1 MNDRAVS
8 LLGQYDIEVLRTRKG
23 RGAILCDTNQGCL
36 IFKEYAGN
44 ENKIRIQDRLLN
56 HIRETGKIQVESILP
71 TREGSLFVKDM
82 EGNSYVLKTYAEGR
96 ECNIYEKKECLEAV
110 RVLARLHGCMELS
123 QTEMDGLPADGFF
136 AGREYEKHNRELKR
150 VRKYLK
156 QRGQKTG
163 FEIGLLNS
171 FDYFLEQ
178 ALAVT
183 EEWNRYRLE
192 NSQGHERKET
202 VLYCHGD
209 YQYHNILWGQ
219 EEWFVVNFEKCL
231 PDNPIRDLY
240 LFLRKL
246 LEKSSWSVSLGKEL
260 LAAYQEERP
269 ISDES
274 RMDLYY
280 RLAYPEKFWKIVNFY
295 YNSGKAWIPERNREK
310 LEKLV
315 VQEKEKQIFL
325 DEVFQRR

>member
-136 AGREYEKHNRELKR
+136 AGREYEKHNRELRR

-192 NSQGHERKET
+192 NSRGHERKET

-325 DEVFQRR
+325 DEIFQRR

>member
-71 TREGSLFVKDM
+71 TREGSLFVKDV
-82 EGNSYVLKTYAEGR
+82 EGNSYALKTYREGR

-136 AGREYEKHNRELKR
+136 AGREYEKHNRELRR

-163 FEIGLLNS
+163 FEICLLNS

-192 NSQGHERKET
+192 KSQGHERKET

-246 LEKSSWSVSLGKEL
+246 LEKSSWSVSLGQEL

>member
-71 TREGSLFVKDM
+71 TREGSLFVKDV
-82 EGNSYVLKTYAEGR
+82 EGNSYVLKTYREGR

-136 AGREYEKHNRELKR
+136 AGREYEKHNRELRR

>member
-325 DEVFQRR
+325 DEIFQRR

>member
-136 AGREYEKHNRELKR
+136 AGREYEKHNRELRK

>member
-71 TREGSLFVKDM
+71 TREGSLFVKDV
-82 EGNSYVLKTYAEGR
+82 EGNSYVLKTYREGR

-136 AGREYEKHNRELKR
+136 AGREYEKHNRELRR

-183 EEWNRYRLE
+183 EEWDRYRLE

>member
-110 RVLARLHGCMELS
+110 RVLARLHGCMELA

-136 AGREYEKHNRELKR
+136 AGKEYEKHNRELRR

-209 YQYHNILWGQ
+209 YQYHNLLWGQ

-325 DEVFQRR
+325 DEIFQRR